1 MDTQNETDRMFMPG
15 LAERVFTKEE
25 ADPEEVQRR
34 ELDVAEAAG
43 LAAKAV
49 QVTGSYMVV
58 QGLQGPVDPISNWR
72 NMTMPKAFLTPGEV
86 RATCAAIRGRLE
98 GLELDAQ
105 AGQEQGLPTF
115 GPFALHKIIW
125 TAAAPHWTSHQYR
138 VAVREAGEAL
148 NLHWKGEL
156 QRTDVDD
163 TVFWGQTLAMEPPA
177 VGVPRLRWPG
187 ADSDKTTKSM
197 REGLMALAKGLNLT
211 VIASRSSA
219 DSIAVTPA
227 RVPSS
232 MSARFSQRCRHDSE
246 TPKSVAIWDIGAS
259 PLRATATTS
268 GRNSMGN
275 ALGMLIILPARRHP
289 HRQGVN

>member
-1 MDTQNETDRMFMPG
+1 MAAQYTPEYLAALRRGVERFEQAFDFWMDTQSETDRMFMPG
-15 LAERVFTKEE
+15 LVERVFTKEE
-25 ADPEEVQRR
+25 ADPEEVRRR

-58 QGLQGPVDPISNWR
+58 QGLRGPVDPISNWR

-86 RATCAAIRGRLE
+86 RATCAAIKGRLE
-98 GLELDAQ
+98 GLELDTQ

-115 GPFALHKIIW
+115 GPFALHKTIW
-125 TAAAPHWTSHQYR
+125 TAAAPHWTSHQCR

-197 REGLMALAKGLNLT
+197 REGLMGLAKGLNLAVRNVATHTRKELTEQEGMEQLGAYSHLARLLDKCT
-211 VIASRSSA
+211 VVRHG
-219 DSIAVTPA
+219 DDPA
-227 RVPSS
+227 TNV
-232 MSARFSQRCRHDSE
+232 
-246 TPKSVAIWDIGAS
+246 
-259 PLRATATTS
+259 
-268 GRNSMGN
+268 
-275 ALGMLIILPARRHP
+275 
-289 HRQGVN
+289 

>member
-1 MDTQNETDRMFMPG
+1 MAAQYTPEYLAALRRGGDRFEQAFDFWMDTQNETDRMFMPG

-58 QGLQGPVDPISNWR
+58 QGLRGPVDPISNWR

-105 AGQEQGLPTF
+105 AGQEHGLPTF

-148 NLHWKGEL
+148 NLHWKGNYSAP
-156 QRTDVDD
+156 T
-163 TVFWGQTLAMEPPA
+163 W
-177 VGVPRLRWPG
+177 
-187 ADSDKTTKSM
+187 TT
-197 REGLMALAKGLNLT
+197 
-211 VIASRSSA
+211 
-219 DSIAVTPA
+219 
-227 RVPSS
+227 
-232 MSARFSQRCRHDSE
+232 RC
-246 TPKSVAIWDIGAS
+246 
-259 PLRATATTS
+259 S
-268 GRNSMGN
+268 GG
-275 ALGMLIILPARRHP
+275 RR
-289 HRQGVN
+289 